1 MYTSAIAK
9 EITVRDIDRSCK
21 NLHGNENKTWE
32 KNQYIYKMYYFADKQ
47 NIQMQKGS
55 SPYLYITS
63 TVCPEFSQNTQ
74 YDVNNLLDNTHVR
87 IKIYRK
93 FYSTVLFISPMKD
106 VMLQLWFWYIPC

>member
-21 NLHGNENKTWE
+21 NLHGNEKKTCE

-55 SPYLYITS
+55 SPHT
-63 TVCPEFSQNTQ
+63 CKKP
-74 YDVNNLLDNTHVR
+74 VR
-87 IKIYRK
+87 
-93 FYSTVLFISPMKD
+93 FVLNSVVK
-106 VMLQLWFWYIPC
+106 